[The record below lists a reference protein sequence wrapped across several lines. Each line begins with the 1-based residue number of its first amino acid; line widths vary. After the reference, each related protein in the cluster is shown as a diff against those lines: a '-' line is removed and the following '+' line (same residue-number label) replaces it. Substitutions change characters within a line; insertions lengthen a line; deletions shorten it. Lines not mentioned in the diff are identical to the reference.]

1 MEIELKLLNSNSI
14 HEFEQLLK
22 IFHIVFEHDVALPS
36 KEYLQNLLSKDDFK
50 VFVVMVDGTVVGGL
64 TIYVLH
70 SYYVEQPQAFI
81 YDVGITPDFQ
91 DKGIGKRLLKE
102 VLGFCKKNGY
112 SEAFVE
118 AENDDDDEAIAF
130 YRRTKPNSEM
140 KALQFTYTFD

>member
-1 MEIELKLLNSNSI
+1 MEIELTLVNSNCV

-50 VFVVMVDGTVVGGL
+50 VFVAMVDGSVVGGL

-81 YDVGITPDFQ
+81 YDVGIEPSFQ
-91 DKGIGKRLLKE
+91 GKGIGKRLLNE
-102 VLGFCKKNGY
+102 VLGFCKKHGY

-118 AENDDDDEAIAF
+118 AEGDDDEAIAF
-130 YRRTKPNSEM
+130 YSRTKPDSEM
-140 KALQFTYTFD
+140 QALQFTYSFE